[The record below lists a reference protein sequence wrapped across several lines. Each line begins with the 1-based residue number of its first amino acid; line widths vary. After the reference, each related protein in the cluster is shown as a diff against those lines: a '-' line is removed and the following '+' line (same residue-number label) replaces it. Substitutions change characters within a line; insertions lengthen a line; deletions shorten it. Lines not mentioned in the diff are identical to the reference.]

1 MKALLVIAVLLQIT
15 VALQSEGL
23 VRALA
28 ELSAFL
34 LVVTIASSTKQQK
47 RQSLELDTE
56 KR

>member
-1 MKALLVIAVLLQIT
+1 MKALLVVAVLLQIT

-23 VRALA
+23 VKALA

-47 RQSLELDTE
+47 RQSLELGTE

>member
-1 MKALLVIAVLLQIT
+1 MKALLVVAVLLQIM

-23 VRALA
+23 VKALA

-34 LVVTIASSTKQQK
+34 LVVTIAFSTKQQK
-47 RQSLELDTE
+47 RQSLELDAE

>member
-1 MKALLVIAVLLQIT
+1 MKALLVVAVLLQIT

-23 VRALA
+23 VKALA

-34 LVVTIASSTKQQK
+34 LVVTIAFSTKQQK
-47 RQSLELDTE
+47 RQSLELDAE

>member
-1 MKALLVIAVLLQIT
+1 MKALLVVAVLLQIT

-23 VRALA
+23 VKALA

-34 LVVTIASSTKQQK
+34 LVVTIASSAKQQK